1 MKHVLT
7 IIVLAIVLASCGNGK
22 RSDQTKQTAEQSK
35 AATTKAFK
43 LDSLLTVVDQKVD
56 KTVKVRGYVTHT
68 CKHSG
73 KRCFI
78 VGESKNSS
86 IRVEAKGNIG
96 GFNREL
102 IGSQLE
108 VTGIVREQRLSQEY
122 LDKTEKELAEKKTTE
137 GSAESC
143 ESESKNISQM
153 RAKMKELGKNYYS
166 IYYIDGLSYEV
177 VQ

>member
-22 RSDQTKQTAEQSK
+22 RPDQTKQTAEQSK
-35 AATTKAFK
+35 AATTQAFK

-143 ESESKNISQM
+143 EAESKNISQM